1 MQKKLLSGLF
11 WVLLTNLLVKP
22 FWILGIDVGVQNAVG
37 AEMYGF
43 YFTIFN
49 LSYIFNILLDLG
61 ITNFNTR
68 NIARHPNL
76 IVKHFSGLLSIKLIL
91 LLLYLSI
98 TFSIGFLKGFN
109 STQFL
114 LLAILTIN
122 QFLNSLILYLRSNFE
137 GLLLFKWDSLF
148 SVMDRLLMIVICG
161 LMLWGPQRSIFC
173 SQFTIFHFALA
184 QTAAY
189 LLTAAL
195 ALVVLL
201 RRIKSSAPRHSLRLR
216 WNKPFTIAILKQS
229 LPFALLVLLMA
240 SYNRIDPIL
249 LEQLSP
255 DGQGNY
261 NAGIY
266 AGAFKMLDALTM
278 IVYLVSIPLL
288 PIYSRMTKGDGE
300 RQEGNGD
307 KRTATEKMAT
317 AVEEAKSENEIT
329 STTRSMFS
337 LVMVFAVTAACTLS
351 SISNEIMALFYDNNV
366 DEYSAV
372 FRIVIFCIIP
382 ISATYI
388 FGTLLTAG
396 GFLRQLNIFAT
407 CSLAANIVVNLLLI
421 PRLGAEGSA
430 WAGLTAQS
438 LMAVTQI
445 VAALIIFKIK
455 LSWQYILKLSLFT
468 LSVVACCFCSSH
480 LSWWLTLIIC
490 GTAALAVAILLKLIN
505 IKEII
510 QTIKTDNQ

>member
-1 MQKKLLSGLF
+1 MNKKLISGLF
-11 WVLLTNLLVKP
+11 WVLFANLLVKP

-49 LSYIFNILLDLG
+49 ISYIFNIILDLG

-68 NIARHPNL
+68 NIAQHPKL
-76 IVKHFSGLLSIKLIL
+76 IVKHLSGLLSIKLL
-91 LLLYLSI
+91 LLFLYLVV
-98 TFSIGFLKGFN
+98 TFSVGFLKGFD

-114 LLAILTIN
+114 LLAILSFN

-148 SVMDRLLMIVICG
+148 SVMDRVLMIVICG
-161 LMLWGPQRSIFC
+161 LMLWGPQL
-173 SQFTIFHFALA
+173 SQFTIFHFALV

-189 LLTAAL
+189 LVTAVL
-195 ALVVLL
+195 ALTVLI
-201 RRIKSSAPRHSLRLR
+201 RRTGSFKLR

-255 DGQGNY
+255 DGKGNY

-266 AGAFKMLDALTM
+266 AGAFKLLDALTM
-278 IVYLVSIPLL
+278 IAYLVSVPLL
-288 PIYSRMTKGDGE
+288 PIYAKMTKENVKRRTENGE
-300 RQEGNGD
+300 RRCPRGDTSSSGAWEG
-307 KRTATEKMAT
+307 RTGED
-317 AVEEAKSENEIT
+317 ELSE
-329 STTRSMFS
+329 TTIAMFS
-337 LVMVFAVTAACTLS
+337 LVMVFAITAACTLS
-351 SISNEIMALFYDNNV
+351 SVADDIMDLLYDNNV
-366 DEYSAV
+366 AEYASV

-382 ISATYI
+382 ICFTYI

-396 GFLRQLNIFAT
+396 GKLKALNIFAA
-407 CSLAANIVVNLLLI
+407 CSLAANIVVNMMLI
-421 PRLGAEGSA
+421 PRYGAIGSA

-438 LMAVTQI
+438 LMAVSQL
-445 VAALIIFKIK
+445 VAAIKIYRI
-455 LSWQYILKLSLFT
+455 SFSVSYILKLLFFT
-468 LSVVACCFCSSH
+468 LSVIACCHYTPH
-480 LSWWLTLIIC
+480 LNWWMTLIIYSIV
-490 GTAALAVAILLKLIN
+490 ALTLALILKLIN

-510 QTIKTDNQ
+510 KTIKS

>member
-1 MQKKLLSGLF
+1 MQKKLLTGLF

-98 TFSIGFLKGFN
+98 TFSIGFLKGFD

-114 LLAILTIN
+114 LLAILTLN

-161 LMLWGPQRSIFC
+161 LMLWGPQHSIFC

-201 RRIKSSAPRHSLRLR
+201 KRIISSTPRHSLQLR
-216 WNKPFTIAILKQS
+216 WNRPFTIAILKQS

-288 PIYSRMTKGDGE
+288 PIYSRMTKPADKNGTGMMMNERETGD
-300 RQEGNGD
+300 
-307 KRTATEKMAT
+307 
-317 AVEEAKSENEIT
+317 EIA

-351 SISNEIMALFYDNNV
+351 GISNEIMALFYDNNV

-396 GFLRQLNIFAT
+396 GFLRHLNIFAT
-407 CSLAANIVVNLLLI
+407 CSLATNIVVNLLLI
-421 PRLGAEGSA
+421 PRLGAVGSA

-455 LSWQYILKLSLFT
+455 LPWLYILKLSLFT
-468 LSVVACCFCSSH
+468 LSVVTCCSCSSH

-510 QTIKTDNQ
+510 QTIKSDNQ